1 MHVFRCISKMLVA
14 FVAIVIAMMWPPRS
28 FAQQN
33 SIMRVY
39 TAAKGAQT
47 IFCEIKLAMEDC
59 STATEILTSHLQA
72 YPVSQLGTWTWVIV
86 PSDHWNDLG
95 KDLGLDSDSPD
106 YTCIENRMT
115 LIDESM
121 LTQDNARRNA
131 ELLRKFELPLPGLID
146 FAVTHE
152 LGHASADSRTSTRR
166 MRWEGDCGR
175 DNCLTARYRKRS
187 ARSSPSPCRQMFG
200 AQLMGLS
207 GVAVSE
213 CRLEVSEIQVLR

>member
-14 FVAIVIAMMWPPRS
+14 FVAIVSAMMWPPGS

-33 SIMRVY
+33 SILRVY

-47 IFCEIKLAMEDC
+47 IFCEIKLPMEDC
-59 STATEILTSHLQA
+59 STATEILTSHLPA
-72 YPVSQLGTWTWVIV
+72 YPVSQLGGWTWVIV

-95 KDLGLDSDSPD
+95 KDLGLDSDSPA

-131 ELLRKFELPLPGLID
+131 ELLRKFELPLPKLID

-152 LGHASADSRTSTRR
+152 LGHALCGFKDEYKADAVGRR
-166 MRWEGDCGR
+166 LREEQLPYCSVPEKIR
-175 DNCLTARYRKRS
+175 QKLPLTLQADVW
-187 ARSSPSPCRQMFG
+187 G
-200 AQLMGLS
+200 ATHGPLGNGS
-207 GVAVSE
+207 K
-213 CRLEVSEIQVLR
+213 

>member
-14 FVAIVIAMMWPPRS
+14 LVAIVSAMMWPTRN

-33 SIMRVY
+33 SMLRVY

-47 IFCEIKLAMEDC
+47 IFCEIKLPMEDC
-59 STATEILTSHLQA
+59 RNATEILTSHLHA

-95 KDLGLDSDSPD
+95 KDLGLDSDSPA
-106 YTCIENRMT
+106 YTCIESRMT
-115 LIDESM
+115 LVDESM

-131 ELLRKFELPLPGLID
+131 ELLRKFELPLAKLID

-152 LGHASADSRTSTRR
+152 LGHALCGFKDEYKADAVGRR
-166 MRWEGDCGR
+166 LREEQLPYCSVPEKIR
-175 DNCLTARYRKRS
+175 QKLPLTLQADVW
-187 ARSSPSPCRQMFG
+187 G
-200 AQLMGLS
+200 ANHGPLGN
-207 GVAVSE
+207 GNK
-213 CRLEVSEIQVLR
+213 